1 MDTITKYRE
10 TAHDLFSD
18 QIFKP
23 TQRFFKKEATSSL
36 LLIAATII
44 ALVWA
49 NSGAFEWYHHLW
61 HTEVSIH
68 FGHTVIS
75 KGLSHWVN
83 DGLMALFFFTVGLEI
98 KREILVGELSSP
110 QKALFPVFAAL
121 GGMIIPALIYVAINL
136 GNPSVSGW
144 GIPMATDIAFALG
157 AIAIFG
163 KRLPMGLRVFLAA
176 FAIADD
182 LGAVLVIA
190 LFYTNEIVVSNLL
203 VCAGLVVLLGI
214 CNFLW
219 VRSTLIYVILGILV
233 WLAVLGSGIH
243 ATAAGVLVSFFIPA
257 RGKYDTD
264 RFIRNV
270 NKRLN
275 AFECSD
281 NSCGFSILL
290 NQDHLSAVK
299 ALEMDCQDV
308 ETPLQRMLHALHPW
322 VAFLVL
328 PIFALGNAGLSL
340 GEIDLVKALTDPVS
354 LGIML
359 GLFVG
364 KPVGI
369 FLFSYL
375 SVKLKIAVIPEG
387 IRWPHVFGVSLLGG
401 IGFTM
406 SLFISGLSFND
417 STLLNYSKLAILC
430 ISVVSA
436 IAGIL
441 FLFFYSSRNASP
453 SSAEDMV

>member
-1 MDTITKYRE
+1 MNPILKYRE
-10 TAHDLFSD
+10 TAHGLFSD
-18 QIFKP
+18 QIVKP
-23 TQRFFKKEATSSL
+23 TQQFFKKEATSSL
-36 LLIAATII
+36 LLIAAALI

-49 NSGAFEWYHHLW
+49 NSGFQDGYHHLW
-61 HTEVSIH
+61 HTEVSLQ

-75 KGLSHWVN
+75 NSLAHWIN

-110 QKALFPVFAAL
+110 QKALFPVFAAI
-121 GGMIIPALIYVAINL
+121 GGIIFPALIYAAINS
-136 GNPSVSGW
+136 GTPSAAGW

-190 LFYTNEIVVSNLL
+190 LFYTSEIVVSNLL
-203 VCAGLVVLLGI
+203 VCAGLVALLAI

-219 VRSTLIYVILGILV
+219 VRSTLVYVILGVLI

-270 NKRLN
+270 NERLN
-275 AFECSD
+275 AFECTEQ
-281 NSCGFSILL
+281 SCGFSILL
-290 NQDHLSAVK
+290 NEEHLNAVQ

-322 VAFLVL
+322 VAFVVL

-340 GEIDLVKALTDPVS
+340 GEIDLIDALTERVS

-359 GLFVG
+359 GLLIG

-369 FLFSYL
+369 TLFSYL
-375 SVKLKIAVIPEG
+375 SVALKIAVLPEG
-387 IRWPHVFGVSLLGG
+387 IRWPHIFGVSLLGG

-406 SLFISGLSFND
+406 SLFISGLSFD
-417 STLLNYSKLAILC
+417 SPEFLNYAKLAIIC
-430 ISVVSA
+430 ASVFSA
-436 IAGIL
+436 AAGIL
-441 FLFFYSSRNASP
+441 FLFFYSCKKQAVSRN
-453 SSAEDMV
+453 ETI

>member
-1 MDTITKYRE
+1 MTAIEKYRR
-10 TAHDLFSD
+10 TAHGLFSN
-18 QIFKP
+18 QIVKP
-23 TQRFFKKEATSSL
+23 TQRFFRKEATSSL
-36 LLIAATII
+36 LLIAATLI

-68 FGHTVIS
+68 FGHAVVS

-110 QKALFPVFAAL
+110 QKALFPVFAAA
-121 GGMIIPALIYVAINL
+121 GGMIFPAIIYVAINH
-136 GNPSVSGW
+136 GSPSVSGW

-163 KRLPMGLRVFLAA
+163 KRLPLGLRVFLAA

-190 LFYTNEIVVSNLL
+190 LFYTNEIVVSNLV

-219 VRSTLIYVILGILV
+219 VRSTLIYVMLGFFIWV
-233 WLAVLGSGIH
+233 AVLGSGVH

-264 RFIRNV
+264 RFVQNV
-270 NKRLN
+270 KKRLD
-275 AFECSD
+275 AFQCAEQ
-281 NSCGFSILL
+281 SCGFSILL
-290 NQDHLSAVK
+290 NQEHLNAVK
-299 ALEMDCQDV
+299 SLEMDCQDV
-308 ETPLQRMLHALHPW
+308 ETPLQRMLHALTPW
-322 VAFLVL
+322 VAFVVL
-328 PIFALGNAGLSL
+328 PVFALGNAGLSL
-340 GEIDLVKALTDPVS
+340 GEISLVEALRDPVS

-369 FLFSYL
+369 FLFAFL
-375 SVKLKIAVIPEG
+375 SVKLKIAVLPEG
-387 IRWPHVFGVSLLGG
+387 IRWPHIFGVSLLGG

-406 SLFISGLSFND
+406 SLFISGLSFT
-417 STLLNYSKLAILC
+417 SPVLLNYAKLAILC
-430 ISVVSA
+430 VSVISA
-436 IAGIL
+436 LGGIL
-441 FLFFYSSRNASP
+441 FLFFYSSRYAASP
-453 SSAEDMV
+453 NAAG

>member
-1 MDTITKYRE
+1 MKNITRYRE
-10 TAHDLFSD
+10 TAHGLFSD
-18 QIFKP
+18 QIVKP

-36 LLIAATII
+36 LLIAATLI

-49 NSGAFEWYHHLW
+49 NSNALEWYHHLW

-68 FGHTVIS
+68 FGHAAIS
-75 KGLSHWVN
+75 KSLSHWVN

-98 KREILVGELSSP
+98 KRELLVGELSSP
-110 QKALFPVFAAL
+110 QKALFPVFAAA
-121 GGMIIPALIYVAINL
+121 GGIVFPAAIYIAINH
-136 GNPSVSGW
+136 GSPSISGW

-163 KRLPMGLRVFLAA
+163 KRLPLGLRVFLAA

-190 LFYTNEIVVSNLL
+190 LFYTNDIVVSNLAI
-203 VCAGLVVLLGI
+203 CAGLVVMLGI

-219 VRSTLIYVILGILV
+219 VRSTLIYAILGVLI

-243 ATAAGVLVSFFIPA
+243 ATAAGVIVSFFIPA

-264 RFIRNV
+264 RFIQNA
-270 NKRLN
+270 KTRLN
-275 AFECSD
+275 AFECAEQ
-281 NSCGFSILL
+281 SCGFSILL
-290 NQDHLSAVK
+290 NQEHLNAVK

-328 PIFALGNAGLSL
+328 PIFALGNAGLTL
-340 GEIDLVKALTDPVS
+340 GEIDLYEALTNPVS
-354 LGIML
+354 LGIIL

-364 KPVGI
+364 KPIGI
-369 FLFSYL
+369 TFFSYL
-375 SVKLKIAVIPEG
+375 SVKLKISVLPEG
-387 IRWPHVFGVSLLGG
+387 IRWAHIFGASLLGG

-406 SLFISGLSFND
+406 SLFISGLSFTD
-417 STLLNYSKLAILC
+417 PILINYSKLSILC
-430 ISVVSA
+430 VSVLSA
-436 IAGIL
+436 VAGIL
-441 FLFFYSSRNASP
+441 FLFFSSSGNAS
-453 SSAEDMV
+453 SVVAEE